1 MRAIILCEGTTDLLM
16 IQFVLQYRYGWAYD
30 GFLENAVT
38 NQLIKKTLKKD
49 DANIEIQSCGGITNI
64 PIKMRSIKDQLE
76 YATKKEEFIDRIIVL
91 IDHDT
96 IDSNKAFIEQINE
109 NLQTQFAEG
118 NINTDSKWTINNL
131 IFGQYQIDLCL
142 RCLPE
147 NETGA
152 IEKIML
158 EALATDD
165 IEQNIIDD
173 SNKFIVG
180 VAKKQNR
187 YLKKKSLISKAV
199 FNTYFAIR
207 TPEEKYD
214 ERARILKAY
223 DWNNNEVINRCFS
236 FLDISTKC

>member
-16 IQFVLQYRYGWAYD
+16 LQYVLQYRYDWEYD

-38 NQLIKKTLKKD
+38 NKLQKKKLKKD
-49 DANIEIQSCGGITNI
+49 GANIEIQSCGGITNI
-64 PIKMRSIKDQLE
+64 PIRMKSIKDQLE
-76 YATKKEEFIDRIIVL
+76 YVTREEEFIDKVIIL

-96 IDSNKAFIEQINE
+96 IDSNRAFIEQINE
-109 NLQTQFAEG
+109 NLQTQFVEED
-118 NINTDSKWTINNL
+118 INNSSKWTINNY
-131 IFGQYQIDLCL
+131 IFGTCQIDICF

-158 EALATDD
+158 EALATDEVEEKL
-165 IEQNIIDD
+165 IKD
-173 SNKFIVG
+173 SNDFITEM
-180 VAKKQNR
+180 AQKQNR
-187 YLKKKSLISKAV
+187 YLKKKSRISKAI

-214 ERARILKAY
+214 ERARVLKAY
-223 DWNNNEVINRCFS
+223 DWKHNEVINRSFN
-236 FLDISTKC
+236 FLDIST